1 MKRRDLRDYLQDILD
16 AVNDVERFIADM
28 SYEQFIKDKKTLNAV
43 VRSIEVIGE
52 ASKSLP
58 ESLKAKNSELPW
70 REISGMRDKL
80 IHAYFGMD
88 TETIW
93 KTVKENI
100 PQLKQTIKK
109 MAKDQEKK

>member
-16 AVNDVERFIADM
+16 AVNDIEKFVADM

-43 VRSIEVIGE
+43 VRSIEVIGD
-52 ASKSLP
+52 ASKRLP
-58 ESLKAKNSELPW
+58 LSLKAKNSELPW
-70 REISGMRDKL
+70 REITGMRDKL

-100 PQLKQTIKK
+100 PQLKQAIKK
-109 MAKDQEKK
+109 MVKDQEK

>member
-16 AVNDVERFIADM
+16 AVNDIERFVADM

-52 ASKSLP
+52 ASKRLP
-58 ESLKAKNSELPW
+58 LSLKAKNSELPW
-70 REISGMRDKL
+70 KEITGMRDKL

-109 MAKDQEKK
+109 MAKDQEK

>member
-1 MKRRDLRDYLQDILD
+1 MKRRDLRDYLQDILE
-16 AVNDVERFIADM
+16 AVNDIDSFVADM

-43 VRSIEVIGE
+43 VRSIEIVGE
-52 ASKSLP
+52 ASKRLP
-58 ESLKAKNSELPW
+58 ESLKVKNSELPW
-70 REISGMRDKL
+70 REIAGMRDKL

-109 MAKDQEKK
+109 MAKDQEK

>member
-1 MKRRDLRDYLQDILD
+1 M
-16 AVNDVERFIADM
+16 
-28 SYEQFIKDKKTLNAV
+28 
-43 VRSIEVIGE
+43 
-52 ASKSLP
+52 
-58 ESLKAKNSELPW
+58 
-70 REISGMRDKL
+70 GMRDKL

-109 MAKDQEKK
+109 MAKDQEK

>member
-1 MKRRDLRDYLQDILD
+1 
-16 AVNDVERFIADM
+16 M
-28 SYEQFIKDKKTLNAV
+28 SYEQFISDKKTLNAV

-52 ASKSLP
+52 AAKSLP
-58 ESLKAKNSELPW
+58 ESLKAKNNELPW
-70 REISGMRDKL
+70 REITGMRDKL

-88 TETIW
+88 TQTIW

-109 MAKDQEKK
+109 MAKDQEK

>member
-1 MKRRDLRDYLQDILD
+1 MKRRDLRDYLQDILE
-16 AVNDVERFIADM
+16 AVNDIDSFVADM

-43 VRSIEVIGE
+43 VRSIEIVGE
-52 ASKSLP
+52 ASKRLP
-58 ESLKAKNSELPW
+58 ESLKVKNSELPW
-70 REISGMRDKL
+70 REIAGMRDKL

-88 TETIW
+88 AETIW

-109 MAKDQEKK
+109 MSKDQEK

>member
-16 AVNDVERFIADM
+16 AVNDIERFVADM

-52 ASKSLP
+52 ASKRLP
-58 ESLKAKNSELPW
+58 LSLKAKNSELPW
-70 REISGMRDKL
+70 REITGMRDKL

-109 MAKDQEKK
+109 MAKDQEK